1 MKLPNIFEKEV
12 TPSSFSAGSV
22 IFAEGQKR
30 DSMYVVK
37 SGEVELKVRDKPV
50 EVVGQDGFFGEMA
63 LVDQAPRS
71 ATAVAKTDCVVI
83 PISEKHFLFMVEET
97 PFFALIVMRTLTTRL
112 RRMDESSGQRELPES
127 TGLNR

>member
-12 TPSSFSAGSV
+12 TPLSFAAGSV

-37 SGEVELKVRDKPV
+37 SREGELKGRD
-50 EVVGQDGFFGEMA
+50 ETMETVGTNGFFGEMA
-63 LVDQAPRS
+63 LVEQCPRS
-71 ATAVAKTDCVVI
+71 ATAIAKTNCIVI

-97 PFFALIVMRTLTTRL
+97 PFFALTVLRTLTARL
-112 RRMDESSGQRELPES
+112 RRRNQAA
-127 TGLNR
+127 